1 MRASPKTRQSR
12 LRAKPEIL
20 HTFHQALAA
29 HQENQL
35 SVAKAIYQTVLDL
48 DSKYYP
54 ALHMMG
60 VLAAQSREFQKAIE
74 FISKAIKVNPTDAP
88 AHFNLPNAYM
98 ELGHIE
104 KAIASYNNSIA
115 LKPNYAE
122 AHANRGVALHSFG
135 KIKEAITSFNKAIQL
150 APNYVDAYLNKGN
163 SLRSLE
169 LLDEAEESFRHV
181 LKITPNHSQALT
193 ALSKILL
200 KKGQHKDRLRIQRS
214 VFGSIVFDAKS
225 GVLVRPKFHHA

>member
-1 MRASPKTRQSR
+1 MKTLPKTRQSS
-12 LRAKPEIL
+12 LKAKSEIL
-20 HTFHQALAA
+20 YTFQQALAA

-35 SVAKAIYQTVLDL
+35 NVAKAIYQTVLQL
-48 DSKYYP
+48 DSKFYP

-60 VLAAQSREFQKAIE
+60 VLAAQSLEFQTAIE

-88 AHFNLPNAYM
+88 AHFNLANAYL

-104 KAIASYNNSIA
+104 KAIVSYDNSIT

-135 KIKEAITSFNKAIQL
+135 KIKEAIASFSNAIQL
-150 APNYVDAYLNKGN
+150 APNFVDAYLNKGN
-163 SLRSLE
+163 SLRSLGR
-169 LLDEAEESFRHV
+169 LDEAEESFRHV

-200 KKGQHKDRLRIQRS
+200 KTGRHKDGLRVQS
-214 VFGSIVFDAKS
+214 TVFGSIIFDAKS
-225 GVLVRPKFHHA
+225 GVFVRPKFHHA